1 MADTTDQ
8 TREAALPAPLATAAA
23 SKAALARLL
32 AKIEA
37 EAQQPETAALLDA
50 ALHHQRAH
58 VLGMTGPPGVGKS
71 TVTDALIRAY
81 RARGLSVGVIAIDPS
96 SRRSGG
102 ALLGDRT
109 RMARDPADT
118 GVFVRS
124 MAARDR
130 LGGIAELTFPAV
142 VVMGA
147 IMDRLIVETVGVGQS
162 ETEIRA
168 TADTV
173 LFCAQP
179 GAGDTLQAMKAG
191 VLEIPDIVAVTK
203 ADLGG
208 LARQTAADLKSAF
221 ALLEGHAGQQ
231 VAVLSLSAQ
240 DGAGI
245 ADLVDRLERRAGAMT
260 PAALAAART
269 RQARDWVALSLSAAF
284 GRYGLA
290 AFQADSPAGADGAA
304 PFAKGS
310 AFAERLKSILLQRN
324 IG

>member
-1 MADTTDQ
+1 MDDPDPLPP
-8 TREAALPAPLATAAA
+8 ALAEAAA

-32 AKIEA
+32 ARIETS
-37 EAQQPETAALLDA
+37 AQTPETAALLDA
-50 ALHHQRAH
+50 ALAHQRAH
-58 VLGMTGPPGVGKS
+58 VLGLTGPPGVGKS
-71 TVTDALIRAY
+71 TLTDALIRAY

-109 RMARDPADT
+109 RMARDPADA

-147 IMDRLIVETVGVGQS
+147 IMDRVIVETVGVGQS

-191 VLEIPDIVAVTK
+191 VLEIPDVVAVTK
-203 ADLGG
+203 ADLGA
-208 LARQTAADLKSAF
+208 LARQTVADLKTAL
-221 ALLEGHAGQQ
+221 ALLDPGDGRA
-231 VAVLSLSAQ
+231 VRVLSLSAQ
-240 DGAGI
+240 DGTGLDALLEEVEGR
-245 ADLVDRLERRAGAMT
+245 AHALSRAALVAARRAQA
-260 PAALAAART
+260 AAWSRLALAAEFGRHG
-269 RQARDWVALSLSAAF
+269 VALFESDSPRVNSTERDRTPFAEGAAF
-284 GRYGLA
+284 ADRLA
-290 AFQADSPAGADGAA
+290 RLMLRRNMGA
-304 PFAKGS
+304 
-310 AFAERLKSILLQRN
+310 
-324 IG
+324 